1 MDEYRYELLN
11 DLKRIKKAD
20 QFPSLYNN
28 HLDLGKSSLLSKKD
42 YGKPDSLVYIDR
54 LPAEY
59 AGKKGFIYFYKYR
72 MKKDDLSWKLAVVG
86 LTPQDPKQFEYE
98 DTAKMKLLDYDFSR
112 FSFSN
117 YNRYDFTDFT
127 ETRIEPDEPVEK
139 QLQKELK
146 KLLYSR
152 RKSAKQ
158 FYEDS
163 ENRTTA
169 PSIID

>member
-1 MDEYRYELLN
+1 
-11 DLKRIKKAD
+11 
-20 QFPSLYNN
+20 
-28 HLDLGKSSLLSKKD
+28 
-42 YGKPDSLVYIDR
+42 
-54 LPAEY
+54 
-59 AGKKGFIYFYKYR
+59 

-98 DTAKMKLLDYDFSR
+98 DTTKTRLRDFDFSL
-112 FSFSN
+112 FSFGE

-127 ETRIEPDEPVEK
+127 ETKIEPDEPIEK

-163 ENRTTA
+163 EDRRTV
-169 PSIID
+169 PSIMD